1 MQLLR
6 AAVSHGGRQQTSAAL
21 LGRMLGSQLR
31 GFAAATEQQD
41 VVIIGGGPGGYVA
54 AIKAGQLGLK
64 TTCVEGRGALGG
76 TCLNVGCIPSKALL
90 NSSHKFVD
98 AKEHMKH
105 FGVLVDNPR
114 VDWAAMQKQKDDA
127 VSGLTKGI
135 EGLLKKNKVGYVK
148 GWGKIVGPNKVE
160 VALSAGGS
168 QTIDTKNIIIATGSE
183 VTPLPGLT
191 IDEEKVVSSTG
202 ALKLKKIPKSMI
214 VIGAGYIGLGERI
227 LYQFRHCTILRG
239 DASQDSPRNC
249 EPIGFQDVGRT
260 WWDEMRGAKTQAPLQ
275 SISWSLAGMC
285 GLV

>member
-1 MQLLR
+1 
-6 AAVSHGGRQQTSAAL
+6 
-21 LGRMLGSQLR
+21 MLMSMLP
-31 GFAAATEQQD
+31 
-41 VVIIGGGPGGYVA
+41 VM
-54 AIKAGQLGLK
+54 
-64 TTCVEGRGALGG
+64 
-76 TCLNVGCIPSKALL
+76 PSLC
-90 NSSHKFVD
+90 
-98 AKEHMKH
+98 
-105 FGVLVDNPR
+105 P
-114 VDWAAMQKQKDDA
+114 Q
-127 VSGLTKGI
+127 
-135 EGLLKKNKVGYVK
+135 KNKVGYVK

-191 IDEEKVVSSTG
+191 IDEEKCVFLCAVKLCHDLRPCLHAIAMQFQLWRYDHRVVSSTG